1 MVGRTGHAR
10 LRRAPVQAVQAQAQ
24 AKVQVH
30 DSLTSP
36 SLSPHGHMEK
46 ERVLAPAP
54 LFVVAHVVAL
64 VQTGLMLGFRKPRFN
79 VVVAVGASVGDMKWK
94 DAFGSMKNGISSSF
108 LSFATGEGSRSIS
121 SVALPSSSMLLRLM
135 VQAIST
141 GKQPSATGKRCHEQ
155 EQSSDGSGKK
165 RKVFP
170 KKVIRTPVISSKIT
184 DMPEDECSWR
194 KYGQKPIKGSPY
206 PRLITSLPVFS
217 NVQHKKHVEKAMDD
231 PMMLIMTYE
240 EEHRHTQVAM

>member
-1 MVGRTGHAR
+1 MVGRIGHAR
-10 LRRAPVQAVQAQAQ
+10 LRRAPVH
-24 AKVQVH
+24 VH
-30 DSLTSP
+30 DSLTSL
-36 SLSPHGHMEK
+36 SLSPHGYMEK
-46 ERVLAPAP
+46 ERVLAPTP
-54 LFVVAHVVAL
+54 LFVVAPVAAL
-64 VQTGLMLGFRKPRFN
+64 VQTGLMLGFRKPRVN
-79 VVVAVGASVGDMKWK
+79 VVVAAGASGGASVGDMKWK
-94 DAFGSMKNGISSSF
+94 DVFGSMKNGISSSF
-108 LSFATGEGSRSIS
+108 LSSATGEGSRSIS

-141 GKQPSATGKRCHEQ
+141 GKQPSATGKKCHEQ

-184 DMPEDECSWR
+184 DIPADECSWR

-206 PRLITSLPVFS
+206 PRLITSLSVFS
-217 NVQHKKHVEKAMDD
+217 NVQHKKHVERAMDD

-240 EEHRHTQVAM
+240 EDHRHTQVAM